1 MMGLLMYFFSLHRR
15 MILISRGAGLI
26 PTRMCLFCQL
36 ILLCLPCL
44 LHLPFNTLLL
54 QSLLSSTIVFELAYF
69 QTVRQLFFKKH
80 HLSFNAIS
88 INLLVLIDNLGPFHI
103 HNLSHRHQGLTTLRT
118 KSSVLIQNQKPCT
131 GNYIVRLG
139 HTTRTC
145 PRTATAPM
153 IRVPVSL

>member
-1 MMGLLMYFFSLHRR
+1 

-54 QSLLSSTIVFELAYF
+54 QSLLPSTIVFELAYF
-69 QTVRQLFFKKH
+69 QTVRQVFFKKL

-88 INLLVLIDNLGPFHI
+88 INLSVLIDSFGPFHI
-103 HNLSHRHQGLTTLRT
+103 HNISNRHLDLTTLRT
-118 KSSVLIQNQKPCT
+118 KGSVLIQNRKPCT
-131 GNYIVRLG
+131 GSHIVRLG

-145 PRTATAPM
+145 PRIATAPM